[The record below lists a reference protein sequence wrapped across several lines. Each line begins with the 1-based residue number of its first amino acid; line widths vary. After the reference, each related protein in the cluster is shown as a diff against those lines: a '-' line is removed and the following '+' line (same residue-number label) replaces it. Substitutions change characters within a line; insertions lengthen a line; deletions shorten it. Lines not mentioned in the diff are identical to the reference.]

1 MPLKNKKTD
10 STNGLKKSGSRL
22 KLIFKRYNPDKITID
37 GIKNFC
43 GFEFYKIGY
52 NVETNFKIVAKY
64 CGKVFDKIY
73 VGVDRFM
80 KKVSVFLDE
89 LTDTILDDLGEPLER
104 IGRAYNALST
114 IKKEA
119 KNDSNRSARK
129 EMGAYVKSGMEK
141 HKDLAR
147 ILYSYAAPVACGL
160 IFAVV
165 VAVGLGREYAINV
178 LVGGENIGTISNY
191 NVLENANK
199 IIENKLVS
207 TDEQTWTLDSA
218 IKMVNKGKKNIMDE
232 RQLANAILENSSENI
247 VEATGL
253 YVDGDFAGAVKD
265 ATQLNKA
272 LEDLKAP
279 YENGDENRKVSFVED
294 VSVMDGIFF
303 TDSVVPDKELAEMVG
318 SEVSGAKYYT
328 VQSGDNPWNIAR
340 ANGITTST
348 LYSLNPQK
356 DFNKGL
362 WPGDQLVVSA
372 SVPFLQVKYVE
383 TGTRQVEIPF
393 KTKTEKNNSMTLGT
407 SKTAVKGQKGLNEE
421 VYERT
426 YIDGVLQSEVVVKT
440 TVLKEP
446 VTEVIQQG
454 TLWNGTVIQGGN
466 GKLIWPT
473 GGGRVSRGFAG
484 QYPAHNG
491 VDIAG
496 PIGTHIYAADSGVV
510 TKALYTNRG
519 YGVYLIVEHGGYQT
533 LYGHCSRLLVGVG
546 QQVTQGQVIAY
557 MGSTG
562 NSTGPHLHFEVKRGN
577 YRYDPYGWF

>member
-10 STNGLKKSGSRL
+10 STNGLRKSGGKL

-37 GIKNFC
+37 GIKNFF
-43 GFEFYKIGY
+43 GFVFYKVGY
-52 NVETNFKIVAKY
+52 NVEINFDIVY
-64 CGKVFDKIY
+64 RQCRKVFDNIY
-73 VGVDRFM
+73 KAVDRFM
-80 KKVSVFLDE
+80 KKVSVFLDK
-89 LTDTILDDLGEPLER
+89 LTDTILDDLGEPLKR
-104 IGRAYNALST
+104 LGRAYNALTT

-119 KNDSNRSARK
+119 KTDNNRSARK

-141 HKDLAR
+141 HKDLAQ
-147 ILYSYAAPVACGL
+147 ILYSYAVPAACGL

-165 VAVGLGREYAINV
+165 VSVGLNREYVINV
-178 LVGGENIGTISNY
+178 LVDGKNIGTISNY
-191 NVLENANK
+191 NILENANK

-218 IKMVNKGKKNIMDE
+218 IKMVNKGKKNVMDE

-265 ATQLNKA
+265 ATYLNKA
-272 LEDLKAP
+272 LEELKEP

-328 VQSGDNPWNIAR
+328 VQSGDSKWKISR
-340 ANGITTST
+340 ANGITQAT
-348 LYSLNPQK
+348 LEALNPEK
-356 DFNKGL
+356 DWNGL
-362 WPGDQLVVSA
+362 WPGEQLVVSA

-383 TGTRQVEIPF
+383 TGTRQVEIAY

-407 SKTAVKGQKGLNEE
+407 SKTTVKGQKGLNEE

-466 GKLIWPT
+466 GRLIWPT

-562 NSTGPHLHFEVKRGN
+562 NSTGPHLHFEVKRGS